1 MGLNPSNVCEN
12 SIAKCNFFKV
22 IYGLSG
28 PPILCFESLV
38 LEMSDDLNL
47 DVYFPQFGQYLLSG
61 DDAQAFT
68 KLCAVGAW
76 EKDPEHAL
84 EASLCKQFGIK
95 KQADWPVAP
104 LALIGEEAQQADGYW
119 FVVHPVHFVLQ
130 RDYFTLGDAVP
141 LNAEESELLAAAL
154 NQHFAQDG
162 LRFLPS
168 KTSDFLYLHVNDDV
182 DVTTYS
188 LSEAMGRDV
197 GKHMPHGK
205 HGMKFQTLLNE
216 VQMLLHDHP
225 INQSLEKRG
234 LLAVNS
240 LWLSGGGR
248 FEAINQSAQ
257 KLGFKLFANDAL
269 SAGLAK
275 WSGVSSA
282 LVKDYASL
290 KLAGDVVMVLA
301 HNRDLESDWFGP
313 MLKSLKQKEL
323 NTLRCHF
330 DVHGMT
336 FTLHLRPRDTW
347 RFWRKLNPI
356 TSYFN
361 LVNN

>member
-1 MGLNPSNVCEN
+1 
-12 SIAKCNFFKV
+12 
-22 IYGLSG
+22 
-28 PPILCFESLV
+28 
-38 LEMSDDLNL
+38 MSDDLNL

-104 LALIGEEAQQADGYW
+104 LALLGEEAQQAAGYW

-141 LNAEESELLAAAL
+141 LNAMEAELLAAAL
-154 NQHFAQDG
+154 NQHFTQDG
-162 LRFLPS
+162 LRFVTS
-168 KTSDFLYLHVNDDV
+168 KTSDFLYLHVNDNV
-182 DVTTYS
+182 DVSTYS
-188 LSEAMGRDV
+188 LSEVMGRDV
-197 GKHMPHGK
+197 GKYMPHGK
-205 HGMKFQTLLNE
+205 HGMKFQALLNE

-225 INQSLEKRG
+225 INQALEKRG
-234 LLAVNS
+234 LLALNS
-240 LWLSGGGR
+240 LWLSGGGC
-248 FEAINQSAQ
+248 FEAINPSAQ
-257 KLGFKLFANDAL
+257 TPAFQLFANDAL

-282 LVKDYASL
+282 LVKDYASF
-290 KLAGDVVMVLA
+290 KLVGDGLMVVA
-301 HNRDLESDWFGP
+301 NNRDLESDWFAP
-313 MLKSLKQKEL
+313 MLKSLKQEEL
-323 NTLRCHF
+323 GTLRCHF

-336 FTLHLRPRDTW
+336 FTLHLKPRDMW
-347 RFWRKLNPI
+347 KFWRKLNPI

>member
-1 MGLNPSNVCEN
+1 
-12 SIAKCNFFKV
+12 
-22 IYGLSG
+22 
-28 PPILCFESLV
+28 
-38 LEMSDDLNL
+38 MSDDLNL

-61 DDAQAFT
+61 DDAQALT

-95 KQADWPVAP
+95 KQADWPLAP
-104 LALIGEEAQQADGYW
+104 LALLGEEAQQAAGYW

-141 LNAEESELLAAAL
+141 LNAMEAELLAAAL
-154 NQHFAQDG
+154 NQHFTQDG
-162 LRFLPS
+162 LRFVTS
-168 KTSDFLYLHVNDDV
+168 KTSDFLYLHVNDEV
-182 DVTTYS
+182 DVSTYS

-197 GKHMPHGK
+197 GKYMPHGK
-205 HGMKFQTLLNE
+205 HGMKFQALLNE

-225 INQSLEKRG
+225 INQALEKRG

-240 LWLSGGGR
+240 LWLSGGGC
-248 FEAINQSAQ
+248 FEAINPSAQ
-257 KLGFKLFANDAL
+257 TPAFQLFANDAL

-282 LVKDYASL
+282 SVKDYASL
-290 KLAGDVVMVLA
+290 KLVGDGLMVVA
-301 HNRDLESDWFGP
+301 NNRDLESDWFAP
-313 MLKSLKQKEL
+313 MLKSLKQEEL
-323 NTLRCHF
+323 DTLRCHF

-336 FTLHLRPRDTW
+336 FTLHLKPRDMW
-347 RFWRKLNPI
+347 KFWRKLNPI